1 MRICGRAAV
10 VLVVLLCSSRVEA
23 QFSVPDPA
31 PAENFTLELGLAF
44 WTPTPELL
52 LQTGALARLGEPEV
66 DLVREFGIE
75 DTRFR
80 DFSVTLKAGRKHK
93 IRFNRLEMKYDESA
107 LLERSF
113 TFGGQVFPVSVP
125 ATALLKWDL
134 WRFGYEWDFVA
145 MDRGLLG
152 LIVDLK
158 YNRVNAELAAEGVG
172 ATVTEATAP
181 VPTIGFIAR
190 VYPHRAFSI
199 TTEFTGFSVP
209 GFIGDRIS
217 DSLSDDDDFEAK
229 LYQFDIYGTLNFG
242 RHLGIQGGYRRLT
255 ADYLVD
261 DDAGDFKMTGWYWG
275 GLLRF

>member
-1 MRICGRAAV
+1 MRICVRAV
-10 VLVVLLCSSRVEA
+10 VLVLLLSGNRAEA

-31 PAENFTLELGLAF
+31 PAEHFTLELGLAF

-52 LQTGALARLGEPEV
+52 VQTGALAQLGESEV
-66 DLVREFGIE
+66 DLVREFAIE
-75 DTRFR
+75 NQRFR
-80 DFSVTLKAGRKHK
+80 DFAVTLKAGRKHK
-93 IRFNRLEMKYDESA
+93 IRFNYLKMEYDEA
-107 LLERSF
+107 AVLQRSF
-113 TFGGQVFPVSVP
+113 TFGGQTFPVSVP
-125 ATALLKWDL
+125 ATTLLTWDL

-152 LIVDLK
+152 IIVDLK
-158 YNRVNAELAAEGVG
+158 YNRIDAELAAEGIG

-181 VPTIGFIAR
+181 VPTLGFIAR

-217 DSLSDDDDFEAK
+217 DSLGDDDDFEAK
-229 LYQFDIYGTLNFG
+229 LYEFDVYGTLNFG
-242 RHLGIQGGYRRLT
+242 RHLGVQGGYRRLS
-255 ADYLVD
+255 AEYLVD
-261 DDAGDFKMTGWYWG
+261 DDAGDLTLKGWYWG

>member
-1 MRICGRAAV
+1 M
-10 VLVVLLCSSRVEA
+10 VLLSSSPAQA

-31 PAENFTLELGLAF
+31 PAENFTLELGLAS

-52 LQTGALARLGEPEV
+52 LQTGALARLGEAEV
-66 DLVREFGIE
+66 DLVREFAIE

-93 IRFNRLEMKYDESA
+93 IRFNRLEMKYDEA
-107 LLERSF
+107 AVLERSF
-113 TFGGQVFPVSVP
+113 TFGGQEFPVSIP
-125 ATALLKWDL
+125 ATALLTWDL

-145 MDRGLLG
+145 TGRGLLG
-152 LIVDLK
+152 VIVDLK
-158 YNRVNAELAAEGVG
+158 YNRVDAELAAEGVG

-229 LYQFDIYGTLNFG
+229 LYEFDIYGTLNFG
-242 RHLGIQGGYRRLT
+242 RHLGIQGGYRRLS
-255 ADYLVD
+255 AEYLVE
-261 DDAGDFKMTGWYWG
+261 DDAGDLELRGWYWG